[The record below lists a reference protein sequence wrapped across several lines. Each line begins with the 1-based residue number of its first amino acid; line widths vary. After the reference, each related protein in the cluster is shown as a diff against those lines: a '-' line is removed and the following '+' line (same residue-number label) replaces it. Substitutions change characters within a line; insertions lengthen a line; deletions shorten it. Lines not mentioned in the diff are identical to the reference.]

1 MRKLFT
7 AMSLLVLASMVLS
20 ACGGAAPTTAPQ
32 PAQPQVIV
40 VTATPGSTETGPQ
53 TLIVNLN
60 TYPDV
65 IDPQK
70 SSFVNEIATLK
81 QNYMALTTFNEKL
94 ETVPG
99 SAESWKFNDDAT
111 QLTFTLKKDLKYS
124 DGSLLNAKRFEYS
137 LKRNIDPATAGE
149 YASITDEIVNA
160 PEWRSGFSTTCA
172 AVVAAQAEYDKAKA
186 AADAAPNDTKL
197 ADAAKAAKDT
207 LDAAGCTDDEKAAF
221 EAGLGVKASHA
232 DGSDCADY
240 EDAACDTLTLK
251 FSKPAPYFATIM
263 GIWVAYPAKQENI
276 EEGGE
281 NWWNSSKY
289 QVGNGPFQLDVVEPF
304 VRQHFVPNPNFAG
317 AGVPTYNLEYRYIT
331 DTSVAF
337 EAYKNGEL
345 DINALFAEDLATV
358 EADPNLKAQHMSYA
372 GSCTIVIQY
381 GIGAT
386 YTAPDG
392 TSYPSIFQDEKVREA
407 FAYAFDAEGWAKDV
421 DSNLSIATWTWIP
434 PGYPGYDAT
443 TPLKF
448 DPEAAKAA
456 LAASSYGGPDKLNA
470 LGLKLTFG
478 DTPRNRQ
485 RSEWLVQKYKDVLGV
500 DIALDPVD
508 PTTATAL
515 QKDPKTFPLLVR
527 GGWCADY
534 PDPQN
539 WLSVYW
545 RSDTTFAQ
553 RRGYVDPKFDE
564 LTKQADVELDPAKR
578 LDLYKQAQQV
588 LLNDFPSAFGYNTLN
603 NYLVQPWVHGIQTT
617 PQDSDWPGA
626 VTPWTITVDPH

>member
-1 MRKLFT
+1 MRKLFVV
-7 AMSLLVLASMVLS
+7 MSLLVLASMVLS
-20 ACGGAAPTTAPQ
+20 ACGGAAPTAAPAQ

-40 VTATPGSTETGPQ
+40 ITATPGPTQPPVATEAGPQ

-60 TYPDV
+60 TYPDI

-81 QNYMALTTFNEKL
+81 MNYMGLTTFNEKL
-94 ETVPG
+94 ETIPG

-124 DGSLLNAKRFEYS
+124 DGSLLNAKRFEYA
-137 LKRNIDPATAGE
+137 LQRNIDPTTAGE

-160 PEWRSGFSTTCA
+160 PEWRGADAT
-172 AVVAAQAEYDKAKA
+172 
-186 AADAAPNDTKL
+186 AADYNR
-197 ADAAKAAKDT
+197 
-207 LDAAGCTDDEKAAF
+207 DEWLKK
-221 EAGLGVKASHA
+221 LGVKASHA
-232 DGSDCADY
+232 DGSDCTDY
-240 EDAACDTLTLK
+240 TDAACDTLTLN

-289 QVGNGPFQLDVVEPF
+289 QIGNGPFQLDVVEPF

-317 AGVPTYNLEYRYIT
+317 AGIPTYNLEYRYIT
-331 DTSVAF
+331 DTAVAF
-337 EAYKNGEL
+337 EAFKNGEL
-345 DINALFAEDLATV
+345 DINASAGEDLATIQ
-358 EADPNLKAQHMSYA
+358 ADPKLSAEHMQYP
-372 GSCTIVIQY
+372 GSCTTLIKF
-381 GIGAT
+381 GLASK

-392 TSYPSIFQDEKVREA
+392 STYDSPFLDKKVREA
-407 FAYAFDAEGWAKDV
+407 FALAFDAEGWAKDV
-421 DSNLSIATWTWIP
+421 DSGLSLATWTWIP
-434 PGYPGYDAT
+434 PGYPGYDPNS
-443 TPLKF
+443 PLKY

-456 LAASSYGGPDKLNA
+456 LAASSFGGPDKLNA

-508 PTTATAL
+508 TTTFTAL
-515 QKDPKTFPLLVR
+515 TKDPKTFPLLAR
-527 GGWCADY
+527 QGWCADY

-553 RRGYVDPKFDE
+553 REGYKNEQFDE
-564 LTKQADVELDPAKR
+564 LTKQADTSTDPAKR
-578 LDLYKQAQQV
+578 LELYKQAQQV
-588 LLNDFPSAFGYNTLN
+588 LLADIPSAFGYNNTN
-603 NYLVQPWVHGIQTT
+603 HYLVQPWVHGIQTT
-617 PQDSDWPGA
+617 PQDADWAGS